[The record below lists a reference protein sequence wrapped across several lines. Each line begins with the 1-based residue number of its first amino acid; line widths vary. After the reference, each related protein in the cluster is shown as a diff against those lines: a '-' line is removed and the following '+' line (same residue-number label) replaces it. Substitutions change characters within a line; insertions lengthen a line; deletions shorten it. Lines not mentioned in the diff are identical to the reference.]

1 MTHLAHCNGR
11 RSRARW
17 DRAGLLELL
26 AAAPASREGGGAA
39 AARTAATLP
48 RIARGLGPGRWPALR
63 PALAACAA
71 VDAPGV
77 RAEVAAAVTG
87 LATAL
92 GPALTEAELMP
103 LLDVRPA
110 PPAACLTGRA
120 CDGALVTCAGR
131 AGRTCGPLCVGWGA
145 PTVVELRSKSCQ
157 MCIPHPR
164 PCTRWC
170 DSNGV

>member
-1 MTHLAHCNGR
+1 MNRLVRLVHCNGR

-120 CDGALVTCAGR
+120 CDAWGACHVCRARWAHVRPFVHRMGR
-131 AGRTCGPLCVGWGA
+131 AYSG
-145 PTVVELRSKSCQ
+145 
-157 MCIPHPR
+157 
-164 PCTRWC
+164 
-170 DSNGV
+170 